1 MPRKL
6 KTYTTSAGF
15 FDLAVAAPS
24 MKAALEAWGSNSN
37 LFQHGLAKET
47 GDQTIVAATMA
58 KPGVV
63 LRRPVGTDKAFAE
76 HATLPSNFAAGLV
89 GPPAAK
95 RAQSPSDKPSDK
107 PPAKQP
113 DKPTRKPAVEPVDE
127 QATRKAAQS
136 FQREQER
143 RRRQEQKEEAARAR
157 ERERRDRAIA
167 AAEAALEDAGQAHRK
182 KVDELDKARAALDRK
197 LEAERER
204 WREKKEELDRALRN
218 ARS

>member
-47 GDQTIVAATMA
+47 DDPKIVAATMA
-58 KPGVV
+58 RPGVV
-63 LRRPVGTDKAFAE
+63 LRRPVGTNRAFTE
-76 HATLPSNFAAGLV
+76 HATLPSGFAAGLV
-89 GPPAAK
+89 GQPSAK
-95 RAQSPSDKPSDK
+95 RAQPPDKPADK
-107 PPAKQP
+107 PP
-113 DKPTRKPAVEPVDE
+113 DKPTRKPAAEPVDE
-127 QATRKAAQS
+127 RAARKAALS

-143 RRRQEQKEEAARAR
+143 RRRLEQKEEAARHK

-167 AAEAALEDAGQAHRK
+167 AAEAALEDAEQAHRK
-182 KVDELDKARAALDRK
+182 KVDEIDKARAALDRK

-204 WREKKEELDRALRN
+204 WRQEKEELERTLRD

>member
-6 KTYTTSAGF
+6 KTYTASAGF

-37 LFQHGLAKET
+37 LFQHGLAKES
-47 GDQTIVAATMA
+47 DDPKIVAATMA

-63 LRRPVGTDKAFAE
+63 LRRPVGTDGAFAE
-76 HATLPSNFAAGLV
+76 QATLPSGFAAGLV
-89 GPPAAK
+89 GPPSAK
-95 RAQSPSDKPSDK
+95 RVQPADKPRDKPGDK
-107 PPAKQP
+107 PP
-113 DKPTRKPAVEPVDE
+113 DKPAAEPVDE
-127 QATRKAAQS
+127 QTTRKAAQS

-143 RRRQEQKEEAARAR
+143 RRRQEQKEEAARTK

-197 LEAERER
+197 LEMERER
-204 WREKKEELDRALRN
+204 WRQKKEELERALRD